1 MGKLEW
7 IPMESNPEVMN
18 AFLRRVGVKSHI
30 SVVDIL
36 GFDDE
41 LLQMVEGKV
50 EGVLLCYPLKGQTDD
65 NVDEDAKARLYFMRQ
80 TIRNACATMALI
92 HLLANKCQDDDF
104 EPDSAIKE
112 FIKESKQLEPEK
124 KANKFET
131 CETIATAHERSS
143 VEGQTEA
150 PAATEAVEYHFIS
163 LINDNNTIYEMD
175 GRKHG
180 PISHGPTTPQTFLK
194 DAIEVV
200 KKFVNIDPSNPNFS
214 MQAIT
219 RKPRET

>member
-18 AFLRRVGVKSHI
+18 SFLQKVGVKPHI
-30 SVVDIL
+30 TVVDVF

-41 LLQMVEGKV
+41 LLQMVPGKV
-50 EGVLLCYPLKGQTDD
+50 EGILLCYPIKGATD
-65 NVDEDAKARLYFMRQ
+65 NTVDEDAKSRLYFMRQ

-92 HLLANKCQDDDF
+92 HLLANQCRDEDF
-104 EPDSAIKE
+104 EPNSSIRE
-112 FIKESKQLEPEK
+112 FIKESQQLEPEV

-131 CETIATAHERSS
+131 CETIATAHEKAS

-150 PAATEAVEYHFIS
+150 PAASESVEYHFIS
-163 LINDNNTIYEMD
+163 IIHNNNAIYEMD

-180 PISHGPTTPQTFLK
+180 PINHGPTSEATFLK
-194 DAIEVV
+194 DATQVV
-200 KKFVNIDPSNPNFS
+200 KKFVDVDPNNPNFS

-219 RKPRET
+219 RHR

>member
-18 AFLRRVGVKSHI
+18 SFLSKVGVKSHI
-30 SVVDIL
+30 EIVDVL

-41 LLQMVEGKV
+41 FLQMVEGKV
-50 EGVLLCYPLKGQTDD
+50 EGVLLCYPMKGATDCT
-65 NVDEDAKARLYFMRQ
+65 VDEKAKERLYFMRQ

-92 HLLANKCQDDDF
+92 HLLANQCRDSDF
-104 EPDSAIKE
+104 EPNSTIRE
-112 FIKESKQLEPEK
+112 FIQESKQLEPEV
-124 KANKFET
+124 KANKFES
-131 CETIATAHERSS
+131 CETIATAHEKAS

-150 PAATEAVEYHFIS
+150 PAASESVEYHFIS
-163 LINDNNTIYEMD
+163 IIHNNNTIFEMD

-180 PISHGPTTPQTFLK
+180 PINHGPTKPETFLK

-200 KKFVNIDPSNPNFS
+200 KKFIDSDPGNPNFS
-214 MQAIT
+214 MQALV
-219 RKPRET
+219 RHE